1 MAPAEPA
8 ALVDLERDARGG
20 VGKRGQERIDPA
32 AVAHEGRPG
41 ARPALVHGGGEPPV
55 LRLRAAGHHRADRV
69 EQHQARG
76 LDRLVRQAV
85 ETHRRDELREA
96 VEIIHGERVR
106 PYPAVPPMGATGPVR
121 ARNCP

>member
-1 MAPAEPA
+1 MMLSSSRRPSASVSSATARA
-8 ALVDLERDARGG
+8 AGTTWIAGW
-20 VGKRGQERIDPA
+20 
-32 AVAHEGRPG
+32 
-41 ARPALVHGGGEPPV
+41 PPPS
-55 LRLRAAGHHRADRV
+55 RLPAAGHHRADRV